1 MPSRFSIAGHG
12 VQRARENYVC
22 CTHSN
27 LRIYKLV
34 KLNVCLPSL
43 QPWSYLPVCVYLRVQ
58 HRTDLVF
65 HGAGWRWGDADSL
78 HDLLHLLE
86 HLSCP
91 VDNLGCSSRHKILIR
106 VHPICSLGYLHI
118 PSALLKATSC
128 TDRLHVMDP
137 VGYLRLD
144 FPQLRNNNG
153 IMSWLVKGRRSPLRT
168 TLTAIS
174 LTTGCFGFAC
184 VMNRYTESRS
194 YVALLHYSS

>member
-1 MPSRFSIAGHG
+1 MWYTQENWAQKSCLYHCSIKTGVFPDVVFSRLLNLKDFRTYSPAICRAASASPATVH
-12 VQRARENYVC
+12 RARENYVC

-34 KLNVCLPSL
+34 KLNVCLPPL

-118 PSALLKATSC
+118 PSAPAEGFVMYRQITCDGPGWVLAVAIPVSC
-128 TDRLHVMDP
+128 P
-137 VGYLRLD
+137 G
-144 FPQLRNNNG
+144 
-153 IMSWLVKGRRSPLRT
+153 
-168 TLTAIS
+168 
-174 LTTGCFGFAC
+174 
-184 VMNRYTESRS
+184 
-194 YVALLHYSS
+194 

>member
-34 KLNVCLPSL
+34 KLNVCLPPL

-65 HGAGWRWGDADSL
+65 HGAGWRWGDAASIHDS
-78 HDLLHLLE
+78 LHLLE

-118 PSALLKATSC
+118 PSAPAEGYVMYRQITCDGPGWVLAVGFSSASKQYRYHVLVSQGKEKSPSYYPYC
-128 TDRLHVMDP
+128 HFFDDRM
-137 VGYLRLD
+137 LRFCLC
-144 FPQLRNNNG
+144 N
-153 IMSWLVKGRRSPLRT
+153 
-168 TLTAIS
+168 
-174 LTTGCFGFAC
+174 
-184 VMNRYTESRS
+184 E
-194 YVALLHYSS
+194 